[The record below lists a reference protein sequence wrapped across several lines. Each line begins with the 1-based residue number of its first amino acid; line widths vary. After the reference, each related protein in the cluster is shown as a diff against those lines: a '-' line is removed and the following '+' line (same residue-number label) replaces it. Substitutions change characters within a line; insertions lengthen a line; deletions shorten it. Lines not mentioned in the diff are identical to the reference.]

1 MFDEEGNEETVEVA
15 RENDR
20 VKKDGA
26 KNSHKVI
33 EKLARNSGDNIKT
46 LATVHLSELLKVSGN
61 ETNNV
66 EHSHQWMDENGWTI
80 RHSYIVDKQGK
91 IYDTTMNIANG
102 RDRRIIY
109 AISNVREIDK
119 AKGTAH
125 GDVPSTENGRGS
137 HIKSSSYDGTIA
149 QQKPH
154 VKQKFSF
161 DDEDYLL
168 AVRAGD
174 MDAAQEM
181 VDEAAQRTGSPKIA
195 VGILREREQRDIR
208 TEFVI

>member
-1 MFDEEGNEETVEVA
+1 M
-15 RENDR
+15 
-20 VKKDGA
+20 
-26 KNSHKVI
+26 
-33 EKLARNSGDNIKT
+33 
-46 LATVHLSELLKVSGN
+46 
-61 ETNNV
+61 
-66 EHSHQWMDENGWTI
+66 
-80 RHSYIVDKQGK
+80 
-91 IYDTTMNIANG
+91 NG

-137 HIKSSSYDGTIA
+137 HIRSSSTDGTIA
-149 QQKPH
+149 QQKPP

-168 AVRAGD
+168 VVRAGD

-181 VDEAAQRTGSPKIA
+181 VDEAAKATGYSIKAIHGTTKDSVEFGNKGEKTEA
-195 VGILREREQRDIR
+195 KSAYLAFWFSDSELTARAYSTQQATDVREESWEKAEVRYRIHKR
-208 TEFVI
+208 